1 MPLKK
6 TPKKGALG
14 SASMCSI
21 SLAAVE
27 GRSAAN
33 YKEAM
38 HPISAH
44 FTAVRGILYSQG
56 ANSNNRPYEVGTHFE
71 EPLLAS

>member
-1 MPLKK
+1 MPSRK
-6 TPKKGALG
+6 THKKGALG
-14 SASMCSI
+14 SASTCSI

-33 YKEAM
+33 YKEAT
-38 HPISAH
+38 HPSSARV
-44 FTAVRGILYSQG
+44 TAMRGIPYSQG
-56 ANSNNRPYEVGTHFE
+56 ANSNNRPYEVGTRFE

>member
-1 MPLKK
+1 MPLRK
-6 TPKKGALG
+6 THKKGALG
-14 SASMCSI
+14 YASMCSI

-38 HPISAH
+38 HPSSAS
-44 FTAVRGILYSQG
+44 FTAVRGILYSQAG
-56 ANSNNRPYEVGTHFE
+56 
-71 EPLLAS
+71 